1 VSRCGLRP
9 CGFAFGERV
18 LRRDRDRTAAVGV
31 EQRRRRLATKGFD
44 ARDLSI
50 VERRHLRLA
59 RQCGFDK
66 GRQLTALF
74 RFAHR
79 ATRLELGHDAFGKH
93 LERLADMF
101 VAVGAA
107 LLDEHD
113 LVDAGFL
120 VARQMRA
127 QLIRGADAAA
137 PSICRAI
144 GL

>member
-1 VSRCGLRP
+1 M
-9 CGFAFGERV
+9 ER
-18 LRRDRDRTAAVGV
+18 DWDGTAAVGV
-31 EQRRRRLATKGFD
+31 EQRRRCFAAEGFD
-44 ARDLSI
+44 TRDQSI
-50 VERRHLRLA
+50 VERRHLWFA
-59 RQCGFDK
+59 RQCGFDV
-66 GRQLTALF
+66 GHQLAMLF
-74 RFAHR
+74 GIAHLVAR
-79 ATRLELGHDAFGKH
+79 PEFGHDIRGKD
-93 LERLADMF
+93 LKRLADML
-101 VAVGAA
+101 VAIGAA